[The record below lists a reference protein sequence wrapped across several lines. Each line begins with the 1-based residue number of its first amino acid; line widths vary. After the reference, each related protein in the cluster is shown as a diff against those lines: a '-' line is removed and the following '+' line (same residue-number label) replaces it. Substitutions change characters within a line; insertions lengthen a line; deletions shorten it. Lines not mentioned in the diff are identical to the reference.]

1 MSEFVL
7 TMPRRGRGR
16 PSPTANQKYQA
27 ELCQFCEALRE
38 IESTVEFKV
47 SSRGWCYILEEHG
60 LGKGDFDR
68 AQRIINDARKAGL
81 LPINFCCEDEG
92 RQAENLEK
100 IDDQTPAEFAH
111 GWIDYL
117 SEAHEQYCPISF
129 WDDLDIFVQ
138 MTVEKIDLK
147 TLFNPVCKRFHVPL
161 SNVSGWNDINEHAE
175 IMRRFAEW
183 EECGKRIV
191 LLHCGDHDPGG
202 LRISDFIRSNM
213 ADIKSVGWS
222 PDNLHIERFGLNAD
236 FIRRNRLTW
245 IDNLET
251 GSGGDLADPNHDDH
265 KKSYVQDYLREFGA
279 RKCEANALVVR
290 PDAGRKLCRDAILK
304 YVPANA
310 VERYE
315 RRLTLEQRKAQQA
328 IKRLLNGGRS

>member
-1 MSEFVL
+1 MSAIVL
-7 TMPRRGRGR
+7 PWRPRGR
-16 PSPTANQKYQA
+16 PSAAANLEYGVQ
-27 ELCQFCEALRE
+27 LRDFCSQLRR

-68 AQRIINDARKAGL
+68 AQRVINDARKDGL

-92 RQAENLEK
+92 RQADNLEK
-100 IDDQTPAEFAH
+100 IDDEAPAEFAQ
-111 GWIDYL
+111 GWVDYL
-117 SEAHEQYCPISF
+117 GEAHEQYCPISF
-129 WDDLDIFVQ
+129 WDELDVFVQ

-147 TLFNPVCKRFHVPL
+147 TLFNPVCKRFRMPL
-161 SNVSGWNDINEHAE
+161 SNVSGWNDINERAE
-175 IMRRFAEW
+175 IMRRFADW
-183 EECGKRIV
+183 EERGKRIA

-213 ADIKSVGWS
+213 ADIKSVGWRL
-222 PDNLHIERFGLNAD
+222 DNLEIVRFGLDAD
-236 FIRRNRLTW
+236 FIERHRLTR

-251 GSGGDLADPNHDDH
+251 GSGGNLADRTHPDH
-265 KKSYVQDYLREFGA
+265 NKSYVQDYLREFGA

-290 PDAGRKLCRDAILK
+290 PEAGRNLCRDAILR
-304 YVPANA
+304 YVPADA

-315 RRLTLEQRKAQQA
+315 RRIASEQRKAQRA
-328 IKRLLNGGRS
+328 IRRLLNGGRS